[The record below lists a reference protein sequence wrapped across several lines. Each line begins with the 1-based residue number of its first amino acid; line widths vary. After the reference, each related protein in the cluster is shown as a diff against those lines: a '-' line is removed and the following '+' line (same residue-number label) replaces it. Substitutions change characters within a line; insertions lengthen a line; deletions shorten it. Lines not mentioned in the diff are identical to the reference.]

1 MNKDTLEGDWK
12 QLTGKIKQKW
22 GMLTDDDMTQAEGNR
37 EYLVGKLQ
45 EHYGL
50 SKDMAQQNLRDIGYG
65 D

>member
-1 MNKDTLEGDWK
+1 MNKDTLQGDWK

-22 GMLTDDDMTQAEGNR
+22 GKLTDDDMTQAEGNR

-50 SKDMAQQNLRDIGYG
+50 TKDMAKQNLKDIGYG